1 MKHEDKKPESQRRS
15 SERLRKIDLPPE
27 EILRQLLLKISELS
41 NVRFHESPQANAR
54 LLSINKLTANS
65 LLVLRS
71 LLDTNE
77 HQVGYFQEES
87 THHDD

>member
-1 MKHEDKKPESQRRS
+1 MKPEAKKSESQRLS

-27 EILRQLLLKISELS
+27 EILRQLLLKISEFS
-41 NVRFHESPQANAR
+41 NIRFNESPQANAR

-77 HQVGYFQEES
+77 HQVGNFQDAQ